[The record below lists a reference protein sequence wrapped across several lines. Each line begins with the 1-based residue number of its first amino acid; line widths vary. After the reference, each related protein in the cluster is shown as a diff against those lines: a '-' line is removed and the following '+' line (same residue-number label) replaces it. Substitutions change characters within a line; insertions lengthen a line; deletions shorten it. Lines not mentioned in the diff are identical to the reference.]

1 MPDWKPIVMTKMFK
15 KIYSA
20 FSLLP
25 KYSLLLLFLILTGTG
40 CGRQTSPAEKC
51 TVLLEDNDRIFY
63 SRQIFEID
71 RYADLSFSVGVPVGE
86 RISSVNYD
94 GYTLSAR
101 TGSSES
107 YDYYTLTLH
116 NIRYSA
122 VIRLETDM
130 AYTTIYTLG
139 STAPA
144 ADSQSQESTVGDNLK
159 EGETTVNTTLPGQST
174 RADNSIQ
181 EKITGDDILIE
192 ENSPHL
198 TFNTLPYKAQFTR
211 DGYVQTGWNT
221 MPDGNGLSIGFGSRV
236 DHRNAST
243 LTLYPE
249 WLPATDAS
257 YFSYVLLPASDMEF
271 SVCITGFSGD
281 YSADIV
287 IPSYIEGF
295 PVTSIAGGAFSPSQS
310 DMAQNDTVK
319 SENGSLPQSLQ
330 DSSSP
335 DASQDATLQNR
346 NFQNSNSSETVPKI
360 KRLYLPPTLQSI
372 EPGAFA
378 FLAVQDLYLFDSL
391 KEVSDLSFSE
401 FSVKHL
407 HLNAAT
413 APVYS
418 GSYFDTFSDK
428 FDALKDLAD
437 KRKLVLFS
445 GSSARFGYD
454 SALLAAAFPELEIIN
469 MGVYAYSNMLPQADL
484 VLSCMKKGD
493 ILLSSPE
500 LDAIDTQFCGETA
513 LDRETFAL
521 LESNY
526 DMLASL
532 DCTAYTKVFDALGE
546 YLSVRN
552 TMSVRSYEESA
563 SSYDEDGLPA
573 SSPSYNR
580 YGDYILYREN
590 NFDRRT
596 FGIKRAFYN
605 ASHIRKQD
613 WDGLNAVYDRFA
625 KKGVTVLFTY
635 SPRSRISISEDST
648 EESIKN
654 LDQMLR
660 EKLHATVISDIQDS
674 LMDPLYFYGTDNH
687 LSTEGAALRTRQVI
701 SYLQS
706 VLQQIKEG

>member
-86 RISSVNYD
+86 RISSVNYE

-116 NIRYSA
+116 NVRYSA

-181 EKITGDDILIE
+181 ENITGDDILIE

-221 MPDGNGLSIGFGSRV
+221 MADGNGLSIGFGSRV

-287 IPSYIEGF
+287 IPPYIEGF

-330 DSSSP
+330 DSNSP

-346 NFQNSNSSETVPKI
+346 NIQNSSSSETIPEI
-360 KRLYLPPTLQSI
+360 QRLYLPPTLQSI
-372 EPGAFA
+372 EPGAFS

-391 KEVSDLSFSE
+391 KEVSDLSFSD
-401 FSVKHL
+401 FSVNHL
-407 HLNAAT
+407 HLNAVT

-484 VLSCMKKGD
+484 VLSCMKEGD

-613 WDGLNAVYDRFA
+613 WDGLNAIYDRFA
-625 KKGVTVLFTY
+625 KKGVTILFTY

-687 LSTEGAALRTRQVI
+687 LSTEGTALRTRQVI

-706 VLQQIKEG
+706 VLQQIEEG

>member
-1 MPDWKPIVMTKMFK
+1 MPDWKPIVMTKTFK

-25 KYSLLLLFLILTGTG
+25 KYSLLLLCLILTGTG
-40 CGRQTSPAEKC
+40 CGRQTPPGEKC

-116 NIRYSA
+116 NVRYSA

-139 STAPA
+139 STAA
-144 ADSQSQESTVGDNLK
+144 SADSQSQESTVGDNLK
-159 EGETTVNTTLPGQST
+159 EGETTDNNTLPGQST
-174 RADNSIQ
+174 TADDSIQ
-181 EKITGDDILIE
+181 KDITDDDILIE

-221 MPDGNGLSIGFGSRV
+221 MPDGSGLSIGFGSRV
-236 DHRNAST
+236 DHRSAST

-249 WLPATDAS
+249 WLPATDTS
-257 YFSYVLLPASDMEF
+257 YFSYVLLPASDVEF

-295 PVTSIAGGAFSPSQS
+295 PVTSIAGAAFSPSQS
-310 DMAQNDTVK
+310 DMAQSDTVK

-330 DSSSP
+330 DSNSQDS
-335 DASQDATLQNR
+335 SQDATLQNR
-346 NFQNSNSSETVPKI
+346 TFQNSSSSETVPEI

-378 FLAVQDLYLFDSL
+378 SLAVWDLYLFDSL
-391 KEVSDLSFSE
+391 KEVSDLSFSD

-428 FDALKDLAD
+428 FDALKDLTD
-437 KRKLVLFS
+437 KRKLVLFC

-454 SALLAAAFPELEIIN
+454 STLLAAAFPELEIIN

-484 VLSCMKKGD
+484 VLSCMKEGD

-521 LESNY
+521 FESNY

-552 TMSVRSYEESA
+552 TMSSRSYEESA
-563 SSYDEDGLPA
+563 SSYDEDGLPVG
-573 SSPSYNR
+573 SPSYNR

-605 ASHIRKQD
+605 VSHIRKQD

-648 EESIKN
+648 EESIKK
-654 LDQMLR
+654 LDQTLR

-701 SYLQS
+701 SDLRP
-706 VLQQIKEG
+706 VLQQLEE

>member
-1 MPDWKPIVMTKMFK
+1 MPDWKPVVMIKAIK
-15 KIYSA
+15 KIFSI

-25 KYSLLLLFLILTGTG
+25 KYSLLLLFLLLAGTG
-40 CGRQTSPAEKC
+40 CGRQTSPDDKC

-63 SRQIFEID
+63 SRQIFELD
-71 RYADLSFSVGVPVGE
+71 RYADLSFSVGVPAGE

-116 NIRYSA
+116 NIRYSTI
-122 VIRLETDM
+122 IRLETDM
-130 AYTTIYTLG
+130 AYTTIYTSR
-139 STAPA
+139 STAA
-144 ADSQSQESTVGDNLK
+144 ASDSQSQEGTIGYNLK
-159 EGETTVNTTLPGQST
+159 EEKTTDGNALPGQHT
-174 RADNSIQ
+174 TADGTMQ
-181 EKITGDDILIE
+181 ENITGDDILIE

-198 TFNTLPYKAQFTR
+198 TFNTLPYEAQFAR

-221 MPDGNGLSIGFGSRV
+221 MLDGSGLSIGFGSRV
-236 DHRNAST
+236 DHRNTST

-257 YFSYVLLPASDMEF
+257 YFSYVLVPASDVEF
-271 SVCITGFSGD
+271 SVCITDFSGD
-281 YSADIV
+281 YNADIV

-295 PVTSIAGGAFSPSQS
+295 PVTSIASGAFNPFQ
-310 DMAQNDTVK
+310 DNAEQGNAVQNENDT
-319 SENGSLPQSLQ
+319 Q
-330 DSSSP
+330 DA
-335 DASQDATLQNR
+335 ASQDASLQNR
-346 NFQNSNSSETVPKI
+346 NFQNSSSSETVPEI

-378 FLAVQDLYLFDSL
+378 SLSVQELYLFDSL

-401 FSVKHL
+401 FTVKHL

-418 GSYFDTFSDK
+418 GSYFDTFPDK
-428 FDALKDLAD
+428 FDTLKDLAD
-437 KRKLVLFS
+437 KRKLVLFC

-454 SALLAAAFPELEIIN
+454 SALLAAAFPKFEVIN

-484 VLSCMKKGD
+484 VLSCMKEGD

-500 LDAIDTQFCGETA
+500 LDAIDTQFCGETT

-521 LESNY
+521 MESNY

-532 DCTAYTKVFDALGE
+532 DCTTYTRVFDALGE
-546 YLSVRN
+546 YLLVRS
-552 TMSVRSYEESA
+552 TMSPRSYEESA
-563 SSYDEDGLPA
+563 SSYDEDGLPV

-580 YGDYILYREN
+580 YGDYTLYREN
-590 NFDRRT
+590 NFDRHT

-613 WDGLNAVYDRFA
+613 LEGLNAVYDRFA

-648 EESIKN
+648 EESIKE

-701 SYLQS
+701 SDLQP
-706 VLQQIKEG
+706 VLQPD

>member
-1 MPDWKPIVMTKMFK
+1 M
-15 KIYSA
+15 
-20 FSLLP
+20 LC
-25 KYSLLLLFLILTGTG
+25 LILTGTG
-40 CGRQTSPAEKC
+40 CGRQTPPAEKC

-116 NIRYSA
+116 NVRYSA

-144 ADSQSQESTVGDNLK
+144 ADSQSQESTVGDKLK
-159 EGETTVNTTLPGQST
+159 SGETTDNNTLPGQST
-174 RADNSIQ
+174 TSDNSIQ
-181 EKITGDDILIE
+181 ENITGDDILIE

-221 MPDGNGLSIGFGSRV
+221 MPDGSGLSIGFGSRV

-257 YFSYVLLPASDMEF
+257 YFSYVLVPASDVEF
-271 SVCITGFSGD
+271 SVCITGFSGN

-295 PVTSIAGGAFSPSQS
+295 PVTSIAGAAFSPFQS
-310 DMAQNDTVK
+310 NMVQNDTVK
-319 SENGSLPQSLQ
+319 SEN
-330 DSSSP
+330 SS
-335 DASQDATLQNR
+335 
-346 NFQNSNSSETVPKI
+346 SSETVPEI

-378 FLAVQDLYLFDSL
+378 SLAVQNLYLFDSL
-391 KEVSDLSFSE
+391 KEVSDLSFSD

-428 FDALKDLAD
+428 FDALKDLTD
-437 KRKLVLFS
+437 KRKLVLFC

-454 SALLAAAFPELEIIN
+454 STLLAAAFPELEIIN

-484 VLSCMKKGD
+484 VLSCMKEGD

-563 SSYDEDGLPA
+563 SSYDEDGLPVG
-573 SSPSYNR
+573 SPSYNR

-590 NFDRRT
+590 NFDRRA

-605 ASHIRKQD
+605 VSHIRKQD
-613 WDGLNAVYDRFA
+613 FDGLNAVYDRFA

-648 EESIKN
+648 EESIKE
-654 LDQMLR
+654 LDQTLR

-701 SYLQS
+701 SDLQP
-706 VLQQIKEG
+706 VLLSDMALLFLATAF

>member
-1 MPDWKPIVMTKMFK
+1 MPDWKPIVMTKTFK

-25 KYSLLLLFLILTGTG
+25 KYSLLLLCLILTGTG
-40 CGRQTSPAEKC
+40 CGRQTPPAEKC
-51 TVLLEDNDRIFY
+51 TVLLEDNDRVFY

-116 NIRYSA
+116 NVRYSA

-159 EGETTVNTTLPGQST
+159 EGETTDNNTLPGQST
-174 RADNSIQ
+174 TADDSIQ
-181 EKITGDDILIE
+181 KNITGDDILIE

-198 TFNTLPYKAQFTR
+198 TFNTLPYKSQFTR

-221 MPDGNGLSIGFGSRV
+221 MPDGNGLSIGFGSRI

-257 YFSYVLLPASDMEF
+257 YFSYVLVPASDVEF

-287 IPSYIEGF
+287 IPSYIKGF
-295 PVTSIAGGAFSPSQS
+295 PVTSIAGAAFSPSQS

-319 SENGSLPQSLQ
+319 SENGSLPPSLQ
-330 DSSSP
+330 DSNSP
-335 DASQDATLQNR
+335 DSSQDATLQNR
-346 NFQNSNSSETVPKI
+346 NFQNSSPSGTVPEI
-360 KRLYLPPTLQSI
+360 KKLYLPPTLQSI

-378 FLAVQDLYLFDSL
+378 SLAVQDLYLFDSL
-391 KEVSDLSFSE
+391 KEVSDLSFSD

-428 FDALKDLAD
+428 FDALKDLTD
-437 KRKLVLFS
+437 KRKLVLFC

-454 SALLAAAFPELEIIN
+454 STLLAAAFPELEIIN

-484 VLSCMKKGD
+484 VLSCMKEGD

-563 SSYDEDGLPA
+563 SSYDEDGHPVG
-573 SSPSYNR
+573 SPSYNR

-605 ASHIRKQD
+605 VSHIRKQD
-613 WDGLNAVYDRFA
+613 FDGLNAVYDRFA

-648 EESIKN
+648 EESIKE
-654 LDQMLR
+654 LDQTLR

-701 SYLQS
+701 SDLRP
-706 VLQQIKEG
+706 VLQQLEE

>member
-1 MPDWKPIVMTKMFK
+1 MPDWKPIVMTKTFK

-116 NIRYSA
+116 NVRYSA

-174 RADNSIQ
+174 RADDSIQ
-181 EKITGDDILIE
+181 ENITGDDILIE

-249 WLPATDAS
+249 WLSATDAS

-287 IPSYIEGF
+287 IPPYIEGF

-346 NFQNSNSSETVPKI
+346 NFQNSSSSETVPKI
-360 KRLYLPPTLQSI
+360 KKLYLPPTLQSI

-378 FLAVQDLYLFDSL
+378 SLAVQDLYLFDSL
-391 KEVSDLSFSE
+391 KEVSDLSFSD
-401 FSVKHL
+401 FSVNHL
-407 HLNAAT
+407 HLNAVT

-484 VLSCMKKGD
+484 VLSCMKEGD

-613 WDGLNAVYDRFA
+613 WDGLNAIYDRFA
-625 KKGVTVLFTY
+625 KKGITVLFTY

-701 SYLQS
+701 SDLQP